1 MVTWPPPH
9 QIFLGTALHMH
20 LGNPTNHSAHALTQ
34 LHLQKPLSHIRS
46 HVQVRALGRNVCGEA
61 LQPIADTKGKSSQIP
76 ALSCLSNGHES
87 QAIVQ
92 GLVTCLL
99 TTYQVPGAVLG
110 IGGTAV
116 KEMERGPRLHATS
129 MSMW

>member
-1 MVTWPPPH
+1 MVTWPPLR
-9 QIFLGTALHMH
+9 QISLGTALHTH

-61 LQPIADTKGKSSQIP
+61 LQPIADTKGKSSSF
-76 ALSCLSNGHES
+76 LSRSNGHES
-87 QAIVQ
+87 QALVQ

-116 KEMERGPRLHATS
+116 KEMEHGPRLHATS

>member
-9 QIFLGTALHMH
+9 QISLGTALHMH
-20 LGNPTNHSAHALTQ
+20 LGNPTNHSAHALIQ

-76 ALSCLSNGHES
+76 ALFYQMATKVRPWSRGLSPAYSLLIKCQVLSWALG
-87 QAIVQ
+87 VQ
-92 GLVTCLL
+92 
-99 TTYQVPGAVLG
+99 Q
-110 IGGTAV
+110 
-116 KEMERGPRLHATS
+116 
-129 MSMW
+129 